1 MILLHLGGNMSLS
14 KIQDQLIGLYARTE
28 YISFTPQKVS
38 TSHPDHKAHN
48 YFNSSLNRMRFAR
61 RCMHYKVTNEDG
73 GWIVKEMVY
82 DLTISE
88 VAIREMIKDS
98 LDLGTL
104 EKIEHTNRFRMTNK
118 SREMYL
124 KYMLLRMEQE
134 REGYE
139 AIGKLLQTMYTYQDL
154 NKNS

>member
-1 MILLHLGGNMSLS
+1 
-14 KIQDQLIGLYARTE
+14 
-28 YISFTPQKVS
+28 
-38 TSHPDHKAHN
+38 
-48 YFNSSLNRMRFAR
+48 
-61 RCMHYKVTNEDG
+61 
-73 GWIVKEMVY
+73 MVY

-104 EKIEHTNRFRMTNK
+104 EKIEHTNRFRMSNK

>member
-1 MILLHLGGNMSLS
+1 
-14 KIQDQLIGLYARTE
+14 
-28 YISFTPQKVS
+28 
-38 TSHPDHKAHN
+38 
-48 YFNSSLNRMRFAR
+48 
-61 RCMHYKVTNEDG
+61 
-73 GWIVKEMVY
+73 MVY

-124 KYMLLRMEQE
+124 KYMLMRMEQE

>member
-1 MILLHLGGNMSLS
+1 MILLHLGGNMPLT
-14 KIQDQLIGLYARTE
+14 KIQDQLISLYARTE
-28 YISFTPQKVS
+28 YISLTPQKVPP
-38 TSHPDHKAHN
+38 SHPDHKIHN
-48 YFNSSLNRMRFAR
+48 YFNSSLNKMRFAR

-88 VAIREMIKDS
+88 VAVREMIKDS
-98 LDLGTL
+98 FDLGTL
-104 EKIEHTNRFRMTNK
+104 EKIEHTNRYRMTAK

-124 KYMLLRMEQE
+124 KYMLIRMEQE
-134 REGYE
+134 RKSYE
-139 AIGKLLQTMYTYQDL
+139 KIGNLLQTMYTYQDL